1 MTAARAPAA
10 PGRAPDVVVVGAGI
24 VGAACAYFAARAGL
38 RVLVL
43 DRGPIA
49 GGTSGAGEGNIL
61 VSDKLPGPELALTV
75 LSARLWRR
83 IGDEVGAQRFELEA
97 KGGLV
102 VASTEVALSGLAALA
117 ERQRAHG
124 VRALAVPPEELP
136 GYEPALVGG
145 LAGGAFYPDD
155 LQVQPMLATAHLLR
169 AARAAGARVRPGVA
183 VTGVLRSG
191 HDSRVYGVRT
201 TGGEVS
207 AGAVVNAAGT
217 WAGEVAGLAGVA
229 LPVAP
234 RRGFVLVTEALPAGT
249 IRHKVYAADYT
260 ATIASDRAKLE
271 SSAVVE
277 STRAGTVLVG
287 ASRERVG
294 FDRGGALPVL
304 RRLAAQA
311 VALFPVLAGVRAI
324 RYYAGFR
331 PYCPDHLPVIGAD
344 PRVPGLLHAC
354 GHEGAGIGLAP
365 GTGALVAAALTGAPP
380 PLDPAP
386 YRVERFI

>member
-1 MTAARAPAA
+1 MSAAS
-10 PGRAPDVVVVGAGI
+10 GRAPDVVVVGAGI
-24 VGAACAYFAARAGL
+24 IGAACAYFAARAGL
-38 RVLVL
+38 DVLVL
-43 DRGPIA
+43 DRGPVA

-61 VSDKLPGPELALTV
+61 ISDKLPGPELALAL
-75 LSARLWRR
+75 LSATLWRR
-83 IGDEVGAQRFELEA
+83 LGDEIGAARIELEA

-102 VASTEVALSGLAALA
+102 VASTGAALAGLAALA
-117 ERQRAHG
+117 GQQRAHG
-124 VRALAVPPEELP
+124 VRALAVPAQELP
-136 GYEPALVGG
+136 GYEPALAGG

-169 AARAAGARVRPGVA
+169 AARAAGARVRTGVA
-183 VTGVLRSG
+183 VTGVLRG
-191 HDSRVYGVRT
+191 GRDGRVRGVRT
-201 TGGEVS
+201 VDGEVG

-249 IRHKVYAADYT
+249 IRHKVYAAEYT
-260 ATIASDRAKLE
+260 ATIASDRAGLE

-277 STRAGTVLVG
+277 GTRAGTVLVG

-304 RRLAAQA
+304 RRLATQA
-311 VALFPVLAGVRAI
+311 VALFPVLAGVRVI
-324 RYYAGFR
+324 RYYTGFR
-331 PYCPDHLPVIGAD
+331 PYCPDHLPVVGAD
-344 PRVPGLLHAC
+344 PRVPGLVHAC

-386 YRVERFI
+386 YRVERFA